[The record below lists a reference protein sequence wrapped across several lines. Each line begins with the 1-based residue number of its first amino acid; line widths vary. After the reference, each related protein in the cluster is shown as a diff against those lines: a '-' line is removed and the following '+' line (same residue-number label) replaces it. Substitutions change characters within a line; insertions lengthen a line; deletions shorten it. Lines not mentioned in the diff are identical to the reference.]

1 MPVEADA
8 PLVCARVRGFVRD
21 VGRAAVCSVSV
32 RRRPASAKAGVTF
45 DPDKP
50 YMRTLPSAQLKARRQ
65 LLDRVVVERAPE
77 LHIVGEISGATGFDS
92 GLSCRYVGI

>member
-1 MPVEADA
+1 MD
-8 PLVCARVRGFVRD
+8 
-21 VGRAAVCSVSV
+21 RAVFSV
-32 RRRPASAKAGVTF
+32 RCRPASAKAGVTF

-92 GLSCRYVGI
+92 GLSCRCVDDRPVTPDGQEHSAVHMA